1 MKTKDKLSRMP
12 FEFENWIKN
21 LQKQLYNET
30 NELFSRS
37 QIMRMLSKSRVNVKK
52 KGDKHEEIS
61 FGF

>member
-1 MKTKDKLSRMP
+1 MRAKDKLSRMP
-12 FEFENWIKN
+12 FEFDNWIKN

-30 NELFSRS
+30 NELFSRA

-52 KGDKHEEIS
+52 KGDKNEEIS